1 MSNPVSSVAVVARS
15 LSSFITATA
24 VLLLILSS
32 AGLSA
37 CAREGTTTSPA
48 SLPAAS
54 SASPAAATATPA
66 VQLLTP
72 SDTVREF
79 YKAMRERRFR
89 EAFALSIYQP
99 AIEGMTPDEF
109 EELRPEF
116 EKIAAAVPE
125 QIAMSGE
132 QISGDAASVFAKV
145 SNDNPSAP
153 PEEIKL
159 MRVKGQWIFG
169 DSEGQKAVQREGK
182 QFFTNARIKT
192 HHEEVKAVLLRVANA
207 EALYASQHAGMF
219 ADLDTLVLS
228 NPSLKEDLDGSGTLG
243 YQFRVT
249 LGKDGKSY
257 AVNAEPARHGRT
269 GLLSFH
275 MDSGG
280 IQSRDNGGKTF
291 TPSKK
296 K

>member
-15 LSSFITATA
+15 LSSFITA
-24 VLLLILSS
+24 VLLLVLSS
-32 AGLSA
+32 ASLSA
-37 CAREGTTTSPA
+37 CAQGTTAPSAPP
-48 SLPAAS
+48 PAAS
-54 SASPAAATATPA
+54 SASPTATVTPAAA
-66 VQLLTP
+66 QLLTP
-72 SDTVREF
+72 TDTVREF

-99 AIEGMTPDEF
+99 AIESMTPDEF

-125 QIAMSGE
+125 QLAISGE

-145 SNDNPSAP
+145 SNDSPSAP

-207 EALYASQHAGMF
+207 EALYASQHAGAF
-219 ADLDTLVLS
+219 ADLNALVLS
-228 NPSLKEDLDGSGTLG
+228 NPSLKEDLDASGTLG

-257 AVNAEPARHGRT
+257 TVNAEPARHGRT
-269 GLLSFH
+269 GLLSFY
-275 MDSGG
+275 MDPGG

-291 TPSKK
+291 TPGKK